1 MTTTTTTAAEVA
13 ILGHLHCATHYAG
26 PFPGSYNYSSQP
38 HFTDENTD
46 LRVLKSVA
54 KYLTLPEVEII

>member
-1 MTTTTTTAAEVA
+1 MTMIMTTTTTTAAEVA

-46 LRVLKSVA
+46 PQS
-54 KYLTLPEVEII
+54 TEVCCQVPHPA